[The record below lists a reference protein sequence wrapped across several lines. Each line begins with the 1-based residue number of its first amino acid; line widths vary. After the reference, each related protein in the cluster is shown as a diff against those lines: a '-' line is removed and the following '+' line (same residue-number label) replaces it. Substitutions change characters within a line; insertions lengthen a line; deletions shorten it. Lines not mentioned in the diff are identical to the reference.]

1 MKPEGKDALMRFI
14 QTVITAALTAIVS
27 VFGVNQF

>member
-14 QTVITAALTAIVS
+14 QTVVTAALTALVS
-27 VFGVNQF
+27 VFGINQF

>member
-1 MKPEGKDALMRFI
+1 MKQEGKDALMRFI